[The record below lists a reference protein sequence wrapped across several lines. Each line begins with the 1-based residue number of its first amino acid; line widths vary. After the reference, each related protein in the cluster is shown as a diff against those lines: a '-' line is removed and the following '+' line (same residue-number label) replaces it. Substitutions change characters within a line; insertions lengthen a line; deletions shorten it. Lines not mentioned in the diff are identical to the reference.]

1 MQDLFRSLNPPQLS
15 AVMATEGYVRIIAGA
30 GSGKTRTLT
39 HRYAYLVK
47 AAGIHPSGILC
58 VTFTSKAAGE
68 MKRRVRSLI
77 GDGYDNSL
85 ITTYHGFCVRV
96 LREDIFRLFYPQS
109 FTILDEGDQK
119 RLLSEIYAEL
129 DLKMDRATFE
139 KILALVHRC
148 KADDGYVDNLI
159 EGEIGNIPVPPT
171 DPARPPAPVEV
182 EIVRRY
188 LARQKKIFGLDFD
201 DLIAFTF
208 ALFRRFPEVRDKWA
222 DRLTYIQ
229 VDEFQDSSKRELRL
243 LSMLSATHH
252 NLFVVGDPDQNIY
265 EWRGAD
271 MSILLD
277 FDKTFPGTKTV
288 MLNQNYRSTGH
299 ILTCANTLI
308 EKNQNRMEKDLFT
321 TGDAGADVL
330 HFHGKTE
337 KEEGKFL
344 TEEIQKLAKEGMPY
358 KDMAILYRA
367 GFLSRFVEQAL
378 MEKNIPYELYGS
390 VRFYERMEIQDAL
403 SYAKLLVTDDDN
415 ATERIINTPRRNF
428 GKAKLSALREYA
440 QADGCSL
447 LEALRRYGTAPIFAK
462 TGVGTL
468 VALLDELRRDA
479 QTKPASEV
487 LSDVLT
493 GSGYEEYIRQN
504 GSMERLENLAELK
517 RTAWQKEQDY
527 GETYTLPMFLQQVS
541 LENDREENEDS
552 DKVKLM
558 TMHASKGL
566 EFPAVFVT
574 GMTEGIFPSSRTL
587 EERKDAGLEEERRL
601 CFVALTRA
609 MQKLY
614 LTESE
619 GHTSEGKNSIKRPS
633 RFLYDMG
640 EDNYVRLGVIPEEL
654 KPTGATGEGAGT
666 TCGMA
671 VGSVIRHPVFGR
683 GTVVEIDS
691 GKRVY
696 YILFESG
703 ARRPVSMEYDFAEP
717 LRGFGEALAQALE
730 QMQAEQTPE
739 REPTPL
745 ETPKPAPAE
754 TTPEPSETVEE
765 PKQES
770 TAPTLESTPVP
781 VPEPTK
787 LLEPTPVSVPEQTNS
802 PEPTPVPES
811 LPTTAEM
818 PMRYR
823 HAEWAREPDGE
834 ETNLWKRDDVPHEGW
849 ECTGII
855 DLGEP
860 VGICRMCGYQII
872 RYVHIMKHPNYHRT
886 IGAGCICAGKME
898 GDVEKAKA
906 REAAFKN
913 RQSRRETF
921 LHLPRKRSRNG
932 HEYIKYHG
940 EIITLL
946 EDKYKKGQWKT
957 AFRNEYSTSFATK
970 EDALGDLF
978 ERIDREK

>member
-1 MQDLFRSLNPPQLS
+1 MLDLFTSLNPPQLS
-15 AVMATEGYVRIIAGA
+15 AVTATEGFVRIIAGA

-58 VTFTSKAAGE
+58 VTFTNKAAGE

-77 GDGYDNSL
+77 GDGYDNAL

-119 RLLSEIYAEL
+119 RLLSEIYGEM

-139 KILALVHRC
+139 KILSLVHRC
-148 KADDGYVDNLI
+148 KADDSYVDAMV
-159 EGEIGNIPVPPT
+159 EGDISNIPVPPI
-171 DPARPPAPVEV
+171 DPARPPEPVEI

-188 LARQKKIFGLDFD
+188 LAREKKIFGLDFD

-222 DRLTYIQ
+222 ERLYYIQ
-229 VDEFQDSSKRELRL
+229 VDEFQDSSRRELRL
-243 LSMLSATHH
+243 LSMLCAKNQ

-277 FDKTFPGTKTV
+277 FDKTFPGTQTV

-308 EKNQNRMEKDLFT
+308 EKNKNRLAKDLFT
-321 TGDAGADVL
+321 TGEDGTDVL
-330 HFHGKTE
+330 HFHGKNE
-337 KEEGKFL
+337 KEEGSFI
-344 TEEIQKLAKEGMPY
+344 TDEIQKLAKDGVAY

-403 SYAKLLVTDDDN
+403 AYAKLLLTDDDN

-428 GKAKLSALREYA
+428 GKAKLTALREYA
-440 QADGCSL
+440 TTDGCSL
-447 LEALRRYGTAPIFAK
+447 LEALRRYGTAPLFAR

-468 VALLDELRRDA
+468 VALLDELRQDVP
-479 QTKPASEV
+479 TKTASEL
-487 LSDVLT
+487 LSAVLT
-493 GSGYEEYIRQN
+493 GSGYEDYIRQN
-504 GSMERLENLAELK
+504 GSMERLENVAELK

-527 GETYTLPMFLQQVS
+527 GEKYTLDIFLQQVA
-541 LENDREENEDS
+541 LESDREEEEEADR
-552 DKVKLM
+552 VKLM
-558 TMHASKGL
+558 TIHASKGL
-566 EFPAVFVT
+566 EFPVVFVT
-574 GMTEGIFPSSRTL
+574 GMTEGIFPSSRTI

-601 CFVALTRA
+601 CFVAITRA
-609 MQKLY
+609 KERLY

-619 GHTSEGKNSIKRPS
+619 GTTGETKGGQAKRPS

-654 KPTGATGEGAGT
+654 KQNGTGSKTSGGQNDTLAI
-666 TCGMA
+666 
-671 VGSVIRHPVFGR
+671 GSRVMHPVFGR
-683 GTVVEIDS
+683 GTVVEIDQN
-691 GKRVY
+691 KRVY

-703 ARRPVSMEYDFAEP
+703 ARRPISMEYDFGDA
-717 LRGFGEALAQALE
+717 LSQALAQ
-730 QMQAEQTPE
+730 MQTAQEKSSEPE
-739 REPTPL
+739 N
-745 ETPKPAPAE
+745 
-754 TTPEPSETVEE
+754 
-765 PKQES
+765 
-770 TAPTLESTPVP
+770 
-781 VPEPTK
+781 VPEPT
-787 LLEPTPVSVPEQTNS
+787 PM
-802 PEPTPVPES
+802 PEPTRAPAPEPPIVPEPIPEPALTQEPEPS
-811 LPTTAEM
+811 SKQTMPTSEDM

-823 HAEWAREPDGE
+823 HAEWAREPEG

-849 ECTGII
+849 ECTGVI
-855 DLGEP
+855 DLGKP
-860 VGICRMCGYQII
+860 VGVCRMCGYQII
-872 RYVHIMKHPNYHRT
+872 RYVHIMKHPNYPRT

-906 REAAFKN
+906 RETAFKN
-913 RQSRRETF
+913 RQHRRETF

-946 EDKYKKGQWKT
+946 EDKFKKGQWKT

-970 EDALGDLF
+970 EDALAELF
-978 ERIDREK
+978 ERIDEGK

>member
-1 MQDLFRSLNPPQLS
+1 MQDLFRSLNSPQLS

-58 VTFTSKAAGE
+58 VTFTNKAAGE

-96 LREDIFRLFYPQS
+96 LREDIFRLFYPAS

-188 LARQKKIFGLDFD
+188 LAREKKIFGLDFD

-243 LSMLSATHH
+243 LSMLSATHR

-337 KEEGKFL
+337 KEEGRFL
-344 TEEIQKLAKEGMPY
+344 TEEIQKLANSGMPY

-440 QADGCSL
+440 RADGCSL
-447 LEALRRYGTAPIFAK
+447 LEALRRYGTAPI
-462 TGVGTL
+462 L
-468 VALLDELRRDA
+468 
-479 QTKPASEV
+479 
-487 LSDVLT
+487 
-493 GSGYEEYIRQN
+493 
-504 GSMERLENLAELK
+504 
-517 RTAWQKEQDY
+517 
-527 GETYTLPMFLQQVS
+527 
-541 LENDREENEDS
+541 
-552 DKVKLM
+552 
-558 TMHASKGL
+558 
-566 EFPAVFVT
+566 
-574 GMTEGIFPSSRTL
+574 
-587 EERKDAGLEEERRL
+587 
-601 CFVALTRA
+601 
-609 MQKLY
+609 
-614 LTESE
+614 
-619 GHTSEGKNSIKRPS
+619 
-633 RFLYDMG
+633 
-640 EDNYVRLGVIPEEL
+640 
-654 KPTGATGEGAGT
+654 
-666 TCGMA
+666 
-671 VGSVIRHPVFGR
+671 
-683 GTVVEIDS
+683 
-691 GKRVY
+691 
-696 YILFESG
+696 
-703 ARRPVSMEYDFAEP
+703 
-717 LRGFGEALAQALE
+717 
-730 QMQAEQTPE
+730 
-739 REPTPL
+739 
-745 ETPKPAPAE
+745 PKPAWGPLWHCW
-754 TTPEPSETVEE
+754 TTYVG
-765 PKQES
+765 
-770 TAPTLESTPVP
+770 
-781 VPEPTK
+781 
-787 LLEPTPVSVPEQTNS
+787 
-802 PEPTPVPES
+802 
-811 LPTTAEM
+811 
-818 PMRYR
+818 MRK
-823 HAEWAREPDGE
+823 P
-834 ETNLWKRDDVPHEGW
+834 NQPL
-849 ECTGII
+849 
-855 DLGEP
+855 
-860 VGICRMCGYQII
+860 
-872 RYVHIMKHPNYHRT
+872 RY
-886 IGAGCICAGKME
+886 
-898 GDVEKAKA
+898 
-906 REAAFKN
+906 
-913 RQSRRETF
+913 
-921 LHLPRKRSRNG
+921 L
-932 HEYIKYHG
+932 
-940 EIITLL
+940 
-946 EDKYKKGQWKT
+946 
-957 AFRNEYSTSFATK
+957 ATC
-970 EDALGDLF
+970 
-978 ERIDREK
+978 